1 MGFLSHREQHMPELD
16 DIDEERQPRQTVMGV
31 TSTIN
36 DRQYLENALKP
47 QRSFTSEAAS
57 RNQIRTL
64 LGSFFRERD
73 CVTLVRPAEDE
84 ATLKKLSQVPVSS
97 LRPEFQRGLANL
109 KDKVYAQTRAKSVNG
124 RALSG
129 AMLATLAK
137 TYADAWA
144 MNALRT
150 TNTVMDHVPVPQG
163 ENSMFTSLKVWLK
176 MIDTASSEAIL
187 NSHGLSQIQK
197 WAQRATVRQRAGTC
211 AAEGA
216 LHPNRQPRPHT
227 LKRTCHHSFAAS
239 PAPPP

>member
-1 MGFLSHREQHMPELD
+1 MKLEDNGR
-16 DIDEERQPRQTVMGV
+16 R
-31 TSTIN
+31 IN

-137 TYADAWA
+137 TYADAL
-144 MNALRT
+144 NA
-150 TNTVMDHVPVPQG
+150 G
-163 ENSMFTSLKVWLK
+163 GAIS
-176 MIDTASSEAIL
+176 ASRCVEDSCPSHDDVGGFFVDFEAIRTDL
-187 NSHGLSQIQK
+187 TEML
-197 WAQRATVRQRAGTC
+197 RAGRRNK
-211 AAEGA
+211 AYLE
-216 LHPNRQPRPHT
+216 HRSSR
-227 LKRTCHHSFAAS
+227 AS
-239 PAPPP
+239 PLIDRVAR